1 MAVVKSKYKYGDIV
15 YIKND
20 PEQNGYFVV
29 GIIGRPT
36 GIYIEL
42 QLLGEIIEVC
52 DFEVSEEKDA
62 LTMLGLDKKDMEDD
76 G

>member
-1 MAVVKSKYKYGDIV
+1 MAVVKSKHKYGDIV

-62 LTMLGLDKKDMEDD
+62 LTMLGLDKKDTEDD